1 MVYEGYEISSSTLK
15 KFDIVV
21 KAKKRGIEKIY
32 NLITEQD
39 NFHVWSLTNEKYIL
53 NINNEVINCYIDP
66 SGNYIEVFSMPE
78 KKGNQVILYRNKD
91 IPDEWKVLRIG
102 DKLSLFSEWD
112 FHITTFNVLGG

>member
-1 MVYEGYEISSSTLK
+1 MGKKQKISRKSQFLELLSEIC
-15 KFDIVV
+15 
-21 KAKKRGIEKIY
+21 E
-32 NLITEQD
+32 D
-39 NFHVWSLTNEKYIL
+39 NFSLTPV
-53 NINNEVINCYIDP
+53 INNEVINCYIDP